1 MMKDS
6 YVKNWPLVLAGS
18 AFAILAATTV
28 YYQTGLFARPV
39 ISALPVQL
47 AAEDEFPSAQELS
60 ALLAERVRQLAV
72 AENQNVSW
80 DDGERP
86 AGAVYAVRPALRLMG
101 VVVSKGR
108 RCALVSVEGEK
119 NAKIVFAGQSV
130 AGIVFR
136 EISQAGCLCRWR
148 GEDFFVPVE

>member
-39 ISALPVQL
+39 ISALPVPL
-47 AAEDEFPSAQELS
+47 AAENEFPSAQDLS
-60 ALLAERVRQLAV
+60 AL
-72 AENQNVSW
+72 NVSW
-80 DDGERP
+80 DDEERP

-130 AGIVFR
+130 GGIVFR
-136 EISQAGCLCRWR
+136 EVSQAGCLCRWH